1 MAVGMVMVL
10 AAVASGAEAQG
21 VRGQVWAADGSS
33 VAGLRVEVS
42 GGAWADSAVT
52 DAAGRFAVA
61 RGAEAGDDSLRVVV
75 DAADPAERVF
85 HPSVAVVAKAQ
96 GDDEVRMVLVPRRWK
111 IAGGSL
117 AGSVVPVSVVR
128 GFTPTC
134 RGCASG
140 FFRRAVAN
148 LAGARSST
156 VPAWRPG
163 SFPLRVAFDHEY
175 TSERITGRD
184 SAAFWRDA
192 AELESLVGMRLF
204 RPARFVD
211 TEPGEDHDP
220 DDVVLVWVERG
231 LRAAGLG
238 SVTYSGG
245 GDIGYGAVRLHNTI
259 SFTRSQVPGLIAHE
273 LVHTLGVGHTCSW
286 YSVMADVTICPL
298 QRSPAPTAEDVAY
311 LQVHLAMGRLQ
322 RDHRAR
328 WGLDA
333 ALRGEQEMRV
343 PNTTLA
349 GMK

>member
-1 MAVGMVMVL
+1 MMLVAL
-10 AAVASGAEAQG
+10 ASGAEAQA

-42 GGAWADSAVT
+42 GAAWVDSAVT
-52 DAAGRFAVA
+52 DAAGRFAVE
-61 RGAEAGDDSLRVVV
+61 RPAEAGGDSVRVVV
-75 DAADPAERVF
+75 DAADPAARVF
-85 HPSVAVVAKAQ
+85 HPSVAAVAR
-96 GDDEVRMVLVPRRWK
+96 GEWDNEVRMVLVPLRWR
-111 IAGGSL
+111 IPRGSMAGTE
-117 AGSVVPVSVVR
+117 VPVSLVR

-140 FFRRAVAN
+140 FFRRAVAD
-148 LAGARSST
+148 LSGAHSST

-175 TSERITGRD
+175 TSERISGRD

-192 AELESLVGMRLF
+192 GELEELVGMSLF
-204 RPARFVD
+204 RPARYVD
-211 TEPGEDHDP
+211 TTPGDDSDP

-245 GDIGYGAVRLHNTI
+245 GDIGYGAVRLNNTI
-259 SFTRSQVPGLIAHE
+259 SFTRSEVPGLIAHE

-286 YSVMADVTICPL
+286 YSVMADVTICPA
-298 QRSPAPTAEDVAY
+298 QRSPLPTAEDIAY
-311 LQVHLAMGRLQ
+311 LQVHLAMGTLQ
-322 RDHRAR
+322 RTHRAR

-343 PNTTLA
+343 PDTKLA
-349 GMK
+349 GGR